1 MDGNPFFEIIGGG
14 SWSTPFGMPPFD
26 RIRPAHFVPAFDAAM
41 ERHRAE
47 IAAIGGNAAP
57 ADFAN
62 TVEALERSGRAL
74 EQVSAVFA
82 NLVSSLGGEAL
93 LAIELEVAP
102 RLAQHHTQIA
112 LDPLVFARVAALHSV
127 KDGAGRDGLMLDE
140 DQRRLLERRYLG
152 LVRSGAALSAE
163 RRARMLEISER
174 LAVLHAQF
182 GQNVLAD
189 ERDWFLPLDEAGLAG
204 LPEFLRLATAQAATE
219 RGLAGHIVTL
229 SRSHIE
235 PFLTFSPRRD
245 LRQVAWEAMV
255 ARGAHPGPRDN
266 RVLIPEILALRHE
279 RAGLLGYAN
288 FAAFRLADTMA
299 GTQEAVETLLDE
311 VWEAGKRL
319 ARTEAE
325 ALRGLALRDG
335 VNGPLEAWDWRFY
348 AEQRRQAEF
357 SLDEAALKPYFV
369 FDAIQRAAFDTAHR
383 LFGLAFVARP
393 DLPVYHPDVQ
403 TYEVREGARLVGL
416 FVADPFARLDKRSGA
431 WMSSFRDQNRLDGEV
446 VPIIINNNNFARA
459 EPCLL
464 SFDDAE
470 TLFHEFG
477 HALHGLLSDVRYP
490 SQSGTSVRR
499 DFVELPSQ
507 IMEHWLSVPE
517 TLQSYARHYETGAPL
532 PEALMKRLL
541 AARNFNQGF
550 ATVEYTASAIVDMR
564 LHAHPAP
571 EGLDV
576 EAMTAQVLR
585 DLGMPGV
592 IGLRHRPP
600 HFQHLFAGSGYAA
613 GYYSYL
619 WAEVLDA
626 DGFAAFEEA
635 GDVFEPDIAKRLR
648 TILSAGDTR
657 DPMELYVAFRG
668 RAPSTEALLRSRG
681 LM

>member
-1 MDGNPFFEIIGGG
+1 MDENPFFEIIGGEP
-14 SWSTPFGMPPFD
+14 WQTPFGLPPFD
-26 RIRPAHFVPAFDAAM
+26 RILPAHFVPAFNVAM
-41 ERHRAE
+41 QRHRAE
-47 IAAIGGNAAP
+47 IAAIGTNPAP
-57 ADFAN
+57 PDFAN
-62 TVEALERSGRAL
+62 TIEALERSGRAL
-74 EQVSAVFA
+74 EQISAVFA

-112 LDPLVFARVAALHSV
+112 LDPLVFARLASLYAERAALV
-127 KDGAGRDGLMLDE
+127 LDE
-140 DQRRLLERRYLG
+140 DQRRLLERRHLG
-152 LVRSGAALSAE
+152 LVRSGAGLGAE
-163 RRARMLEISER
+163 QRARMLEISER

-189 ERDWFLPLDEAGLAG
+189 EREWFLPLDAAGLAG
-204 LPEFLRLATAQAATE
+204 LPEFLRLATAQAAEE

-245 LRQVAWEAMV
+245 LREVAWQAMV
-255 ARGAHPGPRDN
+255 ARGAHAGPRDN
-266 RVLIPEILALRHE
+266 RALIPEILALRNE
-279 RAGLLGYAN
+279 RARLLGYEN

-299 GTQEAVETLLDE
+299 GTQQAVETLLDE

-319 ARTEAE
+319 AATEAE
-325 ALRGLALRDG
+325 ALRRLALTDG
-335 VNGPLEAWDWRFY
+335 LNGPLEPWDWRFY

-357 SLDEAALKPYFV
+357 NLDEAALKPYFV
-369 FDAIQRAAFDTAHR
+369 FDAIQSAAFDTARR
-383 LFGLAFVARP
+383 LFGLEFMTRP
-393 DLPVYHPDVQ
+393 DLPVYHPDVVI
-403 TYEVREGARLVGL
+403 YEVREGARSVGL
-416 FVADPFARLDKRSGA
+416 FIADPFARLDKRSGA

-446 VPIIINNNNFARA
+446 LPIIINNNNFARA
-459 EPCLL
+459 TPCLL

-507 IMEHWLSVPE
+507 IMEHWLSVPA
-517 TLQSYARHYETGAPL
+517 TLQTYARHYETGAPL
-532 PEALMKRLL
+532 PEALMTRLL

-550 ATVEYTASAIVDMR
+550 GTVEYTASAIVDMK
-564 LHAHPAP
+564 LHAHPKP
-571 EGLDV
+571 EALDV
-576 EAMTAQVLR
+576 EAMTAQVLK
-585 DLGMPGV
+585 DLGMPAE
-592 IGLRHRPP
+592 IGLRHRAP

-635 GDVFEPDIAKRLR
+635 GDVFEPEIAKRLR

-657 DPMELYVAFRG
+657 DPMELYIAFRG
-668 RAPSTEALLRSRG
+668 RAPSTGPLLNSRG
-681 LM
+681 LT